1 MAGYLAPKAVAR
13 LALMSTRPSGFFIPA
28 KDVLGPH
35 YVASNH
41 LAEDLLHLIE

>member
-1 MAGYLAPKAVAR
+1 MAGYLAPKAVGAP
-13 LALMSTRPSGFFIPA
+13 RPHEYAAIGLLFSR